1 MIQQLASFRFRE
13 IRTRR
18 SQRHVRG
25 QQVLGMAFSNR
36 PGKRNVRTL
45 PQDRK
50 EGRKVGNAVFHR
62 VRGRVLHVRHGLSTP
77 TGIRVS
83 GGVLAAPL
91 EQQQQP
97 DTECVTTTK
106 SEIKILA
113 ARKRQVLFACRSRI
127 TASRPEDTRR
137 ILERE
142 RACAFDHDTSLAASC
157 FSHANSHLIAD
168 RWPSITRLR
177 RASKFL

>member
-1 MIQQLASFRFRE
+1 MLDM
-13 IRTRR
+13 
-18 SQRHVRG
+18 V
-25 QQVLGMAFSNR
+25 FSNR
-36 PGKRNVRTL
+36 PGKRNVPTIPRVRREE
-45 PQDRK
+45 Q
-50 EGRKVGNAVFHR
+50 KVGNVVFLR
-62 VRGRVLHVRHGLSTP
+62 AKGRVLHVRHGLSTP

-83 GGVLAAPL
+83 GGVLSAPL
-91 EQQQQP
+91 QQQQQP

-113 ARKRQVLFACRSRI
+113 ARKGQVLFACRSRI
-127 TASRPEDTRR
+127 AASRPEDTRR
-137 ILERE
+137 ILERERE

-177 RASKFL
+177 AASKFL